1 MVDNKKIE
9 EEKRYTYPEILKKY
23 FPKANEMELAGDEPL
38 LNREDFFDILTKIT
52 QPNQPSPKKT
62 ET

>member
-23 FPKANEMELAGDEPL
+23 FPKANEIELMGDESL
-38 LNREDFFDILTKIT
+38 LNKDLNDYNNRS
-52 QPNQPSPKKT
+52 NSN
-62 ET
+62 